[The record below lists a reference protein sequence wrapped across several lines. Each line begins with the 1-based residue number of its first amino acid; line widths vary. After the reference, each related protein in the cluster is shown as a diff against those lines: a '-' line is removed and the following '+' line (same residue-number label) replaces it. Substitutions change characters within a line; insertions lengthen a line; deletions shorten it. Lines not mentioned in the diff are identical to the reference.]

1 MHFVYILL
9 DQENRVYIG
18 CTKDLDRR
26 LLEHLSGK
34 CRTTRLME
42 HPKLYYYEAYTDEAM
57 ALDREKKLK
66 IFGSAY
72 TGLAKRIGLKN
83 L

>member
-1 MHFVYILL
+1 
-9 DQENRVYIG
+9 
-18 CTKDLDRR
+18 
-26 LLEHLSGK
+26 
-34 CRTTRLME
+34 ME